1 MATQYLSEQMYRYV
15 AMDAAKQLGY
25 GDEVV
30 ARIRAAKNDNE
41 VERIMTTERKRRIEA
56 DLYY

>member
-1 MATQYLSEQMYRYV
+1 MAIHYLSEQMYRYS

-30 ARIRAAKNDNE
+30 ARIRAAKDDNE